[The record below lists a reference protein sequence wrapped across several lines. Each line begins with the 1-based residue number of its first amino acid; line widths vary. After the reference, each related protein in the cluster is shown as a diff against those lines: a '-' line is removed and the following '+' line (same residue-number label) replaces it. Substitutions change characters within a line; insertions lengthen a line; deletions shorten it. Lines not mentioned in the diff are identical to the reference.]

1 MTMYRQNRE
10 DAERML
16 RAIRHMASLLFASGA
31 RRVLLPLA
39 RPHAIESPTQIAQLR
54 GPVSEVLTIHP
65 MGTCRMGSVT
75 DARGR
80 VHGLDGVHVV
90 DASLLP
96 SSIGVNPQLTIM
108 ALAARAAD
116 HLQL

>member
-1 MTMYRQNRE
+1 
-10 DAERML
+10 
-16 RAIRHMASLLFASGA
+16 
-31 RRVLLPLA
+31 
-39 RPHAIESPTQIAQLR
+39 
-54 GPVSEVLTIHP
+54 

-80 VHGLDGVHVV
+80 VPGVRGLHVV

-108 ALAARAAD
+108 ALAARNAD
-116 HLQL
+116 LLQLH